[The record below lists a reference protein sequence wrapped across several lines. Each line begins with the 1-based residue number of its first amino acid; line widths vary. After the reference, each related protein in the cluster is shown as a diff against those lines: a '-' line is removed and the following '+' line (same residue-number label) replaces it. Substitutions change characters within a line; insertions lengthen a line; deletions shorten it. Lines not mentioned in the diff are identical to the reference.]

1 VAEEMAKTTG
11 GELYEYLVGNDFN
24 GFMAKLMDS
33 PVMFAKQ
40 ATKQEYEEFEKT
52 GKEPKS

>member
-1 VAEEMAKTTG
+1 MAKTTG